1 MSGLVD
7 FTSKLERL
15 AEPVRLAGA
24 PLGDRAHICAFVNN
38 EDAYRLLL
46 PFLKDALENG
56 EKAVQT
62 VDPQRREEHASQLS
76 SAGIA
81 VSGLGQ
87 QGQFELLDWRQTHLL
102 DGKFDGS
109 KTLAFFDG
117 IVKEARRDGFS
128 RTRFVTRMEWFLES
142 EINALELLKYEAA
155 ANDMW
160 MRQERP
166 VNPIICAYDLSLF
179 DVDVAINVLQTHP
192 MVILGGF
199 LQENP
204 FFVEPAE
211 FLKSLG
217 EKTWLKTRRAR
228 L

>member
-1 MSGLVD
+1 
-7 FTSKLERL
+7 
-15 AEPVRLAGA
+15 
-24 PLGDRAHICAFVNN
+24 
-38 EDAYRLLL
+38 
-46 PFLKDALENG
+46 
-56 EKAVQT
+56 
-62 VDPQRREEHASQLS
+62 
-76 SAGIA
+76 
-81 VSGLGQ
+81 
-87 QGQFELLDWRQTHLL
+87 
-102 DGKFDGS
+102 
-109 KTLAFFDG
+109 
-117 IVKEARRDGFS
+117 
-128 RTRFVTRMEWFLES
+128 MEWFLES